1 MHAAERE
8 PLIPS
13 QSPDPSAPIAAMGA
27 FMPEPVIN
35 PRTIQVEHVKIESTK
50 AFVEVR
56 AALESL
62 VPQLDAR
69 IFVLLQYG
77 ESDRARKALERGPA
91 LSIFHSRDHGGLL
104 QITGLPRKAAQYAI
118 GNPLT
123 ATRMTQHQLA
133 ASLYAPL
140 RVVLYETE
148 AGDAVF
154 EYDRP
159 SSLLGQFGDER
170 VTAVAREL
178 DASLERVLAQALHS
192 GEER

>member
-13 QSPDPSAPIAAMGA
+13 QSPDPSAPIAAMGVS
-27 FMPEPVIN
+27 MPDPVVTRQPVKN
-35 PRTIQVEHVKIESTK
+35 EHVKIESTK

-77 ESDRARKALERGPA
+77 ESDRARKELERGPE
-91 LSIFHSRDHGGLL
+91 LSIFNSRDHGGLL

-148 AGDAVF
+148 AGHAVF

-178 DASLERVLAQALHS
+178 DASLERVLVKAAS
-192 GEER
+192 